1 MSRISRTPLGDCCE
15 IVSGA
20 TPKIEVDKYWDGDI
34 LWATPKDLSKLS
46 GMYIDSTP
54 RKITKAGLGSC
65 AASILPIGSVL
76 FSSRAPIGHVAIN
89 ARPLATNQGF
99 KNLIPHS
106 SKVDAKYLAH
116 WLKAN
121 RPYLENLGNGAT
133 FKEVSKATIAKV
145 EIPLPSLG
153 EQRRIAQVLDS
164 VDALCAKRRKAIALL
179 DNLAQSIFL
188 KMFGSDRLGYRRV
201 DFPTAFW
208 FQEGPGI
215 RKWQFTENGVKLLNV
230 GNIEKGGGLNLNKT
244 NRHISAEEAH
254 GRYAH
259 FLVDAGDL
267 VIASSGVSIDDDGML
282 RTRGSFVDSSL
293 LPLCMN
299 TSTIRFKSIPNV
311 SDLYY
316 LRSWLNGIEFRSQ
329 ITRLVTGSAQL
340 NFGPSHL
347 KSLKIS
353 LPEITTQREFA
364 KKTKK
369 LDSEK
374 FLHHTHLV
382 ELDALFASLQYRAFR
397 GELWDDPAV

>member
-1 MSRISRTPLGDCCE
+1 MSKFSHTQLGDCCE

-20 TPKIEVDKYWDGDI
+20 TPKTGVGKYWDGDV
-34 LWATPKDLSKLS
+34 LWATPKDLSDLS
-46 GMYIDSTP
+46 GIYIDDTP
-54 RKITKAGLGSC
+54 RKITEAGLKSC
-65 AASILPIGSVL
+65 SAFALPVGSVL

-89 ARPLATNQGF
+89 TRPLATNQGF
-99 KNLIPHS
+99 KSFIP
-106 SKVDAKYLAH
+106 KTDRVDAKYLAH

-121 RPYLENLGNGAT
+121 RLYLESLGNGAT

-153 EQRRIAQVLDS
+153 EQRRIAQALNS
-164 VDALCAKRRKAIALL
+164 VDALRAKRRAAIALL
-179 DNLAQSIFL
+179 DDLAQSIFL
-188 KMFGSDRLGYRRV
+188 EMFSTDYLRYRRV

-215 RKWQFTENGVKLLNV
+215 RKWQFTESGVKLLNV
-230 GNIEKGGGLNLNKT
+230 GNIEKSGKLNLSKT
-244 NRHISAEEAH
+244 NRRISVEETC
-254 GRYAH
+254 GRYSH

-267 VIASSGVSIDDDGML
+267 VIASSGISIDDDGML
-282 RTRGSFVDSSL
+282 RTRGSFVDNSL

-299 TSTIRFKSIPNV
+299 TSTIRFKSIPNI

-316 LRSWLNGIEFRSQ
+316 LRSWLNSIEFRGQ

-353 LPEITTQREFA
+353 LPEITTQQEFA
-364 KKTKK
+364 KKIKK
-369 LDSEK
+369 LDSGK
-374 FLHHTHLV
+374 FLLSTHLA
-382 ELDALFASLQYRAFR
+382 ELDALFVSLQYRAFR
-397 GELWDDPAV
+397 GELWDDPLF